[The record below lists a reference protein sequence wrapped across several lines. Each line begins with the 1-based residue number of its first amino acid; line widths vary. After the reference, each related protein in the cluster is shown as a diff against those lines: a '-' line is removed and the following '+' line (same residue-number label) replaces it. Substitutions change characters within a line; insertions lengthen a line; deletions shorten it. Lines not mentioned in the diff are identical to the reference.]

1 MAAYVTLQQIS
12 TNLYVEADAA
22 IELGNYHDASLLESQ
37 ADNVFQFAEN
47 LITVI
52 KEHE

>member
-1 MAAYVTLQQIS
+1 MALQQIS
-12 TNLYVEADAA
+12 TNLYAEAEAAVEL
-22 IELGNYHDASLLESQ
+22 ENYEAASLLESQ

-52 KEHE
+52 EEHE

>member
-1 MAAYVTLQQIS
+1 MALQQIS
-12 TNLYVEADAA
+12 TNLYAEAEAAVEL
-22 IELGNYHDASLLESQ
+22 ENYEDASLLESQ

-52 KEHE
+52 EEHE

>member
-1 MAAYVTLQQIS
+1 MALQQIS
-12 TNLYVEADAA
+12 TNLYTEADAA
-22 IELGNYHDASLLESQ
+22 IELEKYDDASLLESQ

-52 KEHE
+52 EEHE